1 MLSELFM
8 LIFREPSSKFVNS
21 SKDSFP
27 TQAARII
34 VVLVLF
40 ILGVLVVAVRDTT
53 RVLLAENELL
63 REQVAST
70 TGEQQKQRELIQGLA
85 EGLSIEL
92 EGLRTE
98 TSDQLAAA
106 RQTVAATKKELETAI
121 AEQQEVTLTEVVNA
135 WRGRIAFL
143 ECEFNFLGARLTQ
156 RGAATFFV
164 QNGNPILVTN
174 RHVVEPFSG
183 QYLSCYYRFP
193 QDDENITFPK
203 NVISYG
209 SEKDLENPDYATIQ
223 LTSPNTHVQGLMKT
237 AKQKFCTTEPQIGDE
252 VIILGFPTIG
262 SNRDVTATEGIIAA
276 IEENHY
282 VTSAKVDSGNSGG
295 AAIHVENQCYLG
307 IPTFTS
313 LGQAE
318 SLARILRAGTID
330 L

>member
-1 MLSELFM
+1 MITL
-8 LIFREPSSKFVNS
+8 REPESKSVNS
-21 SKDSFP
+21 TNESFP
-27 TQAARII
+27 GQAARII

-53 RVLLAENELL
+53 RVLLDENELL
-63 REQVAST
+63 REQLVVV
-70 TGEQQKQRELIQGLA
+70 TGEQQNQRELLQGLA
-85 EGLSIEL
+85 EGLFIQL

-121 AEQQEVTLTEVVNA
+121 AEQQEITLTEVVNT
-135 WRGRIAFL
+135 WRGRIAYL
-143 ECEFNFLGARLTQ
+143 ECNFNFLGAKLTQ

-164 QNGNPILVTN
+164 QNGKPILVTN

-183 QYLSCYYRFP
+183 QYIGCYYRFP
-193 QDDENITFPK
+193 QDDDNIQFPK
-203 NVISYG
+203 SVISYG
-209 SEKDLENPDYATIQ
+209 SQKDTENPDYATVE
-223 LTSPNTHVQGLMKT
+223 LTSPNDHVQGLMQT

-276 IEENHY
+276 IEDDHY

-295 AAIHVENQCYLG
+295 AAIHVDNQCYLG
-307 IPTFTS
+307 IPTFTA

-318 SLARILRAGTID
+318 SLARILRSGNID
-330 L
+330 F